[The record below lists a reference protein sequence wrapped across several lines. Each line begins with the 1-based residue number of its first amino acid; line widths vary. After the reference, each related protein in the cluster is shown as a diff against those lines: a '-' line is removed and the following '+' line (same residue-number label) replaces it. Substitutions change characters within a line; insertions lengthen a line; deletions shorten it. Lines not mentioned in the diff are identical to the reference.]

1 MKVYAQTSRDHVKY
15 WCQKYRESTDMQY
28 MVQWGLEGGRMKKLM
43 GLMSDKKIRAL
54 IDFAFSGDP
63 MTAYLR
69 QQGFPIAL
77 FVSQVN
83 KYQVARTNPGI
94 SIPEWELNLDIPV
107 WDDKRTSYLWNRIKD
122 SDMDSI
128 LKHIIKKEAW
138 LILMAKL
145 DRQKGFIP
153 EKVKWFYEKWRMKEP
168 IKREAIK

>member
-15 WCQKYRESTDMQY
+15 WCHKYRENTDMQY

-83 KYQVARTNPGI
+83 KYQVAVTNPGI